1 MIHTPH
7 TAARPTHALSALW
20 LQALGD
26 GRCGLAPAALRG
38 KELTKR
44 RDGGAL
50 EPRLEPR
57 LGRGE
62 QSGVNECVMTWGR
75 AAPRVSTPRKLPG
88 PAWIRIPGLPTAD
101 E

>member
-1 MIHTPH
+1 M
-7 TAARPTHALSALW
+7 ADAM
-20 LQALGD
+20 
-26 GRCGLAPAALRG
+26 APAALRG

-62 QSGVNECVMTWGR
+62 QSGVNECGMTWG
-75 AAPRVSTPRKLPG
+75 PGDVSI
-88 PAWIRIPGLPTAD
+88 A
-101 E
+101 